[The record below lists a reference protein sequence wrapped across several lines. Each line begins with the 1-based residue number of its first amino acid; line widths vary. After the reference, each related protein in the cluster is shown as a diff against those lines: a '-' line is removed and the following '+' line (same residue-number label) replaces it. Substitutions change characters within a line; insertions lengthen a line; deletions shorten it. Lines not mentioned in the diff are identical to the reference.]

1 MSFANRV
8 SRLKHWRPVVSIV
21 LAAGGS
27 MAVALGAHAQGG
39 PPLPIDARAQ
49 GSKSAPVTVYEMAD
63 FQCPYCRDFATATL
77 PLIEKEYIRTGKVRW
92 VFINLP
98 IPSIHPNAVPA
109 AEFAACAAR
118 QGKFWPTHNMLYAT
132 HDKWENLKNALP
144 FFQAQMPSLG
154 LKPDLMTTCLQSGA
168 GADVVRDDVA
178 GAERSG
184 AHSTPTFYVE
194 GGMMAGAQS
203 IEVFRQI
210 LDSIYAAKTGKR

>member
-1 MSFANRV
+1 MSFAHRV
-8 SRLKHWRPVVSIV
+8 SRLKHSRQVASIM
-21 LAAGGS
+21 LAAGAS
-27 MAVALGAHAQGG
+27 IAVVSGARGQGG

-49 GSKSAPVTVYEMAD
+49 GSRTAPVTVYEMAD

-77 PLIEKEYIRTGKVRW
+77 PLLEKEYIRTGKVRW

-154 LKPDLMTTCLQSGA
+154 LKPDLMATCLQSGA
-168 GADVVRDDVA
+168 GADVVKDDVA

-184 AHSTPTFYVE
+184 AHSTPTFYIE
-194 GGMMAGAQS
+194 GGMMAGAQP